1 LNEGYYNTSGR
12 AYPDIAAQSVRFIIN
27 NMVTPELV
35 DGTSVASPI
44 SAGVLTLVNDALLAA
59 GKSPLGF
66 LNPMLYS
73 TKGAGFTDV
82 TSGSVTGCNST
93 TPGFPAKTGWDAA
106 SGFGTPN
113 FKAIRAALGV

>member
-1 LNEGYYNTSGR
+1 
-12 AYPDIAAQSVRFIIN
+12 
-27 NMVTPELV
+27 MVTPELV

-59 GKSPLGF
+59 GRSPLGF

-82 TSGSVTGCNST
+82 TSGNVTGCNST